1 MVDTFEESSS
11 FGLFAGIVNMA
22 SVTGNFAKC
31 SVREVLKSIILL
43 FIDGASSQVYAPKL
57 RKKLAWYS
65 RKQFGCSWGV
75 DETYIKVSGKWVY
88 LYRAIDR
95 FGNTIDF
102 YLSTKRNKVSAK
114 RFLQKALGGC
124 DPDSY
129 PTIINT
135 DKHASYKGALK
146 VLKKERRIP
155 QDIEIRQ
162 VKYLN
167 NRIESDHG
175 KLKRL
180 IKPCL
185 GFKSMT
191 TAWNTIQGFEAM
203 RMFKKGQMDAWLF
216 GDKVRAE
223 VHLMNRVFGI

>member
-1 MVDTFEESSS
+1 MYLTRCQ
-11 FGLFAGIVNMA
+11 LFCGRTTTIYRWV
-22 SVTGNFAKC
+22 
-31 SVREVLKSIILL
+31 
-43 FIDGASSQVYAPKL
+43 QVYAPKL

-75 DETYIKVSGKWVY
+75 DETYIKVSDKWVY

-203 RMFKKGQMDAWLF
+203 RMFKKGQMNAWLF

-223 VHLMNRVFGI
+223 VRLVNRVFGIYEI